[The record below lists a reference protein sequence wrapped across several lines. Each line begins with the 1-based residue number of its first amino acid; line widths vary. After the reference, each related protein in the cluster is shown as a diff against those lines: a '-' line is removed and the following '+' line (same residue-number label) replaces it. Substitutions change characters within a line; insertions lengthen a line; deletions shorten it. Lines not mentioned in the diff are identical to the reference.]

1 MRLPNTLGGFEE
13 CFMLGPLP
21 IAWNLLGRNLGKKKN
36 LKHAFPKWAQEVA
49 SSSKRGGGGGER

>member
-1 MRLPNTLGGFEE
+1 
-13 CFMLGPLP
+13 MLGPLP